1 MARYDYYNE
10 YIQENPTVEDTEALL
25 TLDLINY
32 IADTGEYS
40 RLHRPQGYDFEGM
53 PANEV
58 DELILNLQEIGNNPY
73 IFMGG
78 TGDESIGMYQ
88 KGKEGYRAEFRE
100 DKRNVPLEEKV
111 DTLLINSPFT
121 ERLTRDDH
129 PLDSYVAELAHAYQY
144 GYGDEDYINYLNDR
158 VVKEHLRLG
167 DPGKYRNPFSIE
179 YEAHSIVEPVFWD
192 HVDGF
197 LNQYSPYTYGYQGLT
212 SPEEFKENLVLPSY
226 EFYSQDVAG
235 PENYAKYLNEQ

>member
-1 MARYDYYNE
+1 MILYLT
-10 YIQENPTVEDTEALL
+10 ILL
-25 TLDLINY
+25 N
-32 IADTGEYS
+32 
-40 RLHRPQGYDFEGM
+40 M
-53 PANEV
+53 
-58 DELILNLQEIGNNPY
+58 
-73 IFMGG
+73 
-78 TGDESIGMYQ
+78 
-88 KGKEGYRAEFRE
+88 K
-100 DKRNVPLEEKV
+100 
-111 DTLLINSPFT
+111 
-121 ERLTRDDH
+121 
-129 PLDSYVAELAHAYQY
+129 
-144 GYGDEDYINYLNDR
+144 YINYLNDR

-179 YEAHSIVEPVFWD
+179 YEAHSIIEPVFWD